1 MKKKELIRALLISA
15 PAVAAL
21 SLVVALTASWLCDTD
36 DLGYL
41 FGKASGIAILFLLA
55 YVFTITLFG
64 REPYSAAVTSSA
76 CIGILVSRLFFA
88 TNGCFV
94 FLLVAAFLVWVMRLK
109 LYEAHHLHRYE
120 KGVIRART
128 TFIIF
133 LANAVISGAIFSL
146 VVWAV
151 S

>member
-21 SLVVALTASWLCDTD
+21 SLVAALIASWLCETD
-36 DLGYL
+36 DFGYL
-41 FGKASGIAILFLLA
+41 FGKASGIAAIFLLA
-55 YVFTITLFG
+55 YVFTIMLFG

-88 TNGCFV
+88 DGCFV
-94 FLLVAAFLVWVMRLK
+94 AILVAAFLVWVMRLK

-133 LANAVISGAIFSL
+133 LANAIISGAIFSL